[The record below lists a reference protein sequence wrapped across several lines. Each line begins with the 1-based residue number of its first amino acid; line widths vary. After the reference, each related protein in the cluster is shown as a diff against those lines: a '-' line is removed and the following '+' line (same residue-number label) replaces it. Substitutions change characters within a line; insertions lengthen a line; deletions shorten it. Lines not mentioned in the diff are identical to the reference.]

1 MENMEIN
8 PSEIDESLNKSDV
21 LKVDNQNFETRIDS
35 IKIDDN
41 TDITSQNIKE
51 EQLIIKNDKAD
62 TSTQDNSKIKQKKSD
77 LSYYVEVPDIVNSV
91 KQCNEKV
98 LSNIDA
104 LNLFGIFLLSL
115 ITFIF
120 KNKLKNIVDKLLLKN
135 SKYSLFNICLNF
147 VLTVIIFVYSN
158 SFGTGI
164 PGKLSTTIKIDFLM
178 ILYIT
183 AFGIISLF
191 IHYLNE
197 YKNILTKPLFPG
209 INFLIKSLIVFDIIA
224 SALFIFTESFIAF
237 WIVFIFNLLL
247 SWFSIKSKWIN
258 IILTHNNVFINSI
271 IFLQFIFICILLKL
285 PLLILLFSFVF
296 IYILDKNKTELKQ
309 IFTRE

>member
-1 MENMEIN
+1 
-8 PSEIDESLNKSDV
+8 
-21 LKVDNQNFETRIDS
+21 
-35 IKIDDN
+35 
-41 TDITSQNIKE
+41 
-51 EQLIIKNDKAD
+51 
-62 TSTQDNSKIKQKKSD
+62 
-77 LSYYVEVPDIVNSV
+77 
-91 KQCNEKV
+91 
-98 LSNIDA
+98 
-104 LNLFGIFLLSL
+104 
-115 ITFIF
+115 
-120 KNKLKNIVDKLLLKN
+120 
-135 SKYSLFNICLNF
+135 
-147 VLTVIIFVYSN
+147 
-158 SFGTGI
+158 
-164 PGKLSTTIKIDFLM
+164 M

-191 IHYLNE
+191 IHYLNK

-247 SWFSIKSKWIN
+247 SWFSIKSKWID